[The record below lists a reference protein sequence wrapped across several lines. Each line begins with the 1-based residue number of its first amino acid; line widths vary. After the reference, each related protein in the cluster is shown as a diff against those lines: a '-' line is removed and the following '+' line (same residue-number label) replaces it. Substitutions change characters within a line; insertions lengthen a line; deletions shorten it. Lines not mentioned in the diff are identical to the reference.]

1 MGRLAENNKQV
12 MLKNDRFS
20 LSIMKHNIFVLLLVS
35 GFFVGLALIVAN
47 ANTIGWD
54 NLSIIWRLIFYIEA
68 LLFALQIII
77 LFICRRE
84 NIFSQRV
91 LILGMILFLYKF
103 SIDPFITISMFLKND
118 GVFEHY
124 VIYLWGIIFV
134 GIVLQIMILI
144 RMKNNISEKSN
155 EKSSKKVLWIPVLF
169 LLVSLTGMIVKNGI
183 GEFENLFFIFVG
195 TVIYI
200 GVLIGVCE
208 YIEVAKTIFR
218 KQKPIT
224 RTGKKVKI

>member
-12 MLKNDRFS
+12 VLKNDRFS
-20 LSIMKHNIFVLLLVS
+20 ISIMKHNIFVLLLVS

-47 ANTIGWD
+47 ANTVGWE
-54 NLSIIWRLIFYIEA
+54 NLSSIWHSVFYVEA

-77 LFICRRE
+77 LFVCRRE
-84 NIFSQRV
+84 NIFNQKV
-91 LILGMILFLYKF
+91 LILGMVLFLYKF
-103 SIDPFITISMFLKND
+103 SIDPFITISMFLMDD
-118 GVFEHY
+118 GVFEQY
-124 VIYLWGIIFV
+124 VIYLWGIILV
-134 GIVLQIMILI
+134 GIILQIMILI
-144 RMKNNISEKSN
+144 RMKNNISEKSD
-155 EKSSKKVLWIPVLF
+155 KKPSKKVFWFPVLF
-169 LLVSLTGMIVKNGI
+169 LLVSLTGMVVKNGM
-183 GEFENLFFIFVG
+183 GEFENLFLIFIG

-224 RTGKKVKI
+224 RTGKKAKK